1 VRCLLAAVRRPDQAE
16 APWLAELHRR
26 GLPHEEILV
35 DSRFSPRDV
44 QRVQHLAAHF
54 GADVVHGLDHRADYV
69 ALAAARL
76 RGCAALASFFGWT
89 NWSADSLKGRLY
101 AWLDRR
107 AQRRLD
113 AIIVD
118 SARIAEEVDQGGQ
131 AVPVVVIPNGVDTR
145 RFDPDAAHPS
155 FKQAWFGRDDVFVF
169 GMVGRV
175 HPNKGQIEFVHA
187 AARLS
192 ERYAQ
197 ARFVIVGDA
206 PRGFEAYK
214 AEVAELIGRLRLD
227 GTVLLTNLA
236 SAQIPAAIATF
247 DALAAPSL
255 QESFSYTLLESMCM
269 RKPIIATDVGGNS
282 EMMRDGL
289 SGVLV
294 PGGNLEALVDACA
307 SVLEDA
313 ALRRRL
319 GQAAR
324 EKVLRHYSVGLMAE
338 RTTAVYREVLAWR
351 AAGGRERA
359 ALRLRLQRAKALQPG
374 ETA

>member
-1 VRCLLAAVRRPDQAE
+1 
-16 APWLAELHRR
+16 
-26 GLPHEEILV
+26 
-35 DSRFSPRDV
+35 
-44 QRVQHLAAHF
+44 
-54 GADVVHGLDHRADYV
+54 
-69 ALAAARL
+69 
-76 RGCAALASFFGWT
+76 
-89 NWSADSLKGRLY
+89 
-101 AWLDRR
+101 
-107 AQRRLD
+107 
-113 AIIVD
+113 
-118 SARIAEEVDQGGQ
+118 
-131 AVPVVVIPNGVDTR
+131 
-145 RFDPDAAHPS
+145 
-155 FKQAWFGRDDVFVF
+155 
-169 GMVGRV
+169 
-175 HPNKGQIEFVHA
+175 
-187 AARLS
+187 
-192 ERYAQ
+192 
-197 ARFVIVGDA
+197 
-206 PRGFEAYK
+206 
-214 AEVAELIGRLRLD
+214 VAELIGRLRLD